1 MTLLYKADPE
11 RGKLWAQHFAQKAPE
26 IPFRLWPD
34 VGDPAAVRYLAAWQ
48 PPDDP
53 ARTLPNLEVIFSVG
67 AGIDQFDL
75 SRVPPHIA
83 VVRMIEPGIVE
94 GMVEYVTQAVLTIH
108 RDLFDYGLQQRQR
121 VWREMPV
128 RAAST
133 RRVGVLGLG
142 MLGTA
147 VLERLRLFGFPCAG
161 WSRSEHRIEGVE
173 CFAGVQA
180 LDAFLARTDVLVC
193 LLPLTDA
200 TRGLLDKRLFGKLP
214 KGASFVNVGRGAQVN
229 QQDLLDALDSGQLQ
243 NAILDVTDPE
253 PLPESHPFWTHPRV
267 RITPHIASATRPES
281 AVDVVLENIRRRR
294 DGVPMVGEVDRSRG
308 Y

>member
-11 RGKLWAQHFAQKAPE
+11 RGKQWAQHFAQKAPD

-34 VGDPAAVRYLAAWQ
+34 IGDAASVRYLAAWQ

-75 SRVPPHIA
+75 SRVPAHIA

-108 RDLFDYGLQQRQR
+108 RDLFDYAIQQRER

-128 RAAST
+128 RAAAT

-161 WSRSEHRIEGVE
+161 WSRSAHAIEGVE
-173 CFAGVQA
+173 CHAGVET
-180 LDAFLARTDVLVC
+180 LDAFLARTDILVC

-214 KGASFVNVGRGAQVN
+214 KGASLINVGRGPQVN
-229 QQDLLDALDSGQLQ
+229 QQDLLDALDNGQLQ

-267 RITPHIASATRPES
+267 RITPHIASATRPET
-281 AVDVVLENIRRRR
+281 AVDVVLDNIRRHR
-294 DGVPMVGEVDRSRG
+294 DGLPMLGEIDRKRG

>member
-108 RDLFDYGLQQRQR
+108 RDLFDYALQQRQR

-147 VLERLRLFGFPCAG
+147 VLERLRVFGFPCAG
-161 WSRSEHRIEGVE
+161 WSRSEHRLEGVE
-173 CFAGVQA
+173 CFAGVEA

-214 KGASFVNVGRGAQVN
+214 KGASFVNVGRGPQVN

-253 PLPESHPFWTHPRV
+253 PLPESHPFWTHQRV

-294 DGVPMVGEVDRSRG
+294 DGLPMVGEVDRSRG

>member
-53 ARTLPNLEVIFSVG
+53 VRTLPNLEVIFSVG

-108 RDLFDYGLQQRQR
+108 RDLFDYALQQRQR

-180 LDAFLARTDVLVC
+180 LDAFLARCDVLVC

-200 TRGLLDKRLFGKLP
+200 TRGLLDKRLFGRLP
-214 KGASFVNVGRGAQVN
+214 KGASFINVGRGAQVN
-229 QQDLLDALDSGQLQ
+229 QQDLLEALDSGQLQ

-253 PLPESHPFWTHPRV
+253 PLPDSHPFWTHPRV
-267 RITPHIASATRPES
+267 RVTPHIASATRPEG
-281 AVDVVLENIRRRR
+281 AVDVVLENIRRRN
-294 DGVPMVGEVDRSRG
+294 GGLAMVGEVDRGRG

>member
-11 RGKLWAQHFAQKAPE
+11 RGKQWAQRFAHNAPE

-34 VGDPAAVRYLAAWQ
+34 IGDAASVRYLAAWQ

-108 RDLFDYGLQQRQR
+108 RDLFDYALQQRQR
-121 VWREMPV
+121 VWRELPV
-128 RAAST
+128 RAAAT

-161 WSRSEHRIEGVE
+161 WSRSAHSIEGVE
-173 CFAGVQA
+173 CHAGVDA
-180 LDAFLARTDVLVC
+180 LDAFLARTDILVC

-200 TRGLLDKRLFGKLP
+200 TRGLLDRQLFGKLP
-214 KGASFVNVGRGAQVN
+214 KGASFINVGRGPQVN

-267 RITPHIASATRPES
+267 RITPHIASATRPET
-281 AVDVVLENIRRRR
+281 AVDVVLDNIRRHR
-294 DGVPMVGEVDRSRG
+294 DGLPMLGEIDRKRG

>member
-108 RDLFDYGLQQRQR
+108 RDLFDYALQQRQR

-147 VLERLRLFGFPCAG
+147 VLERLRVFGFPCAG
-161 WSRSEHRIEGVE
+161 WSRSEHRLEGVE
-173 CFAGVQA
+173 CFAGVEA

-214 KGASFVNVGRGAQVN
+214 KGASFVNVGRGPQVN

-253 PLPESHPFWTHPRV
+253 PLPDSHPFWTHPRV

-294 DGVPMVGEVDRSRG
+294 DGLPMVGEVDRSRG

>member
-53 ARTLPNLEVIFSVG
+53 VRTLPNLEVIFSVG

-108 RDLFDYGLQQRQR
+108 RDLFDYALQQRQR

-161 WSRSEHRIEGVE
+161 WSRSAHRIEGVE

-180 LDAFLARTDVLVC
+180 LDVFLARCDVLVC

-200 TRGLLDKRLFGKLP
+200 TRGLLDKRLFGRLP
-214 KGASFVNVGRGAQVN
+214 KGASFINVGRGAQVN
-229 QQDLLDALDSGQLQ
+229 QQDLLEALDSGQLQ

-253 PLPESHPFWTHPRV
+253 PLPDSHPFWTHPRV
-267 RITPHIASATRPES
+267 RVTPHIASATRPEG
-281 AVDVVLENIRRRR
+281 AVEVVLENIRRRN
-294 DGVPMVGEVDRSRG
+294 GGLAMVGEVDRSRG